1 MSASNWTSDLL
12 NQLITADITAEQ
24 ITLPSVTLWQ
34 IESNHWQRFAELALQ
49 QDVRW
54 VAGWAEHLQD
64 RFFINAC
71 FEKAGR
77 LCIAENDR

>member
-1 MSASNWTSDLL
+1 MSSSNWTTDFL

-24 ITLPSVTLWQ
+24 ISLPSTTLWQ

-54 VAGWAEHLQD
+54 VAGWAEHVED
-64 RFFINAC
+64 RFFHQC
-71 FEKAGR
+71 LF
-77 LCIAENDR
+77 